1 MGLFLRMGYNYECF
15 RDSCEGESNEWL
27 YLILKY
33 LADGSLSDTAVSF
46 SNEVLERERRKQQ
59 LGGGNGGM
67 NNTLGGNPNDIGG
80 PGGQGGMGKKS
91 SSTSQLSAAGN
102 AELLSVLVLS
112 RLTLMIKDELRY
124 EMYNRDS
131 RQFQSNLVPK
141 SLHLFKTLWIQSIII
156 FFISFITD
164 TSF

>member
-1 MGLFLRMGYNYECF
+1 M
-15 RDSCEGESNEWL
+15 
-27 YLILKY
+27 
-33 LADGSLSDTAVSF
+33 
-46 SNEVLERERRKQQ
+46 

-102 AELLSVLVLS
+102 AELLSVLVPS

-124 EMYNRDS
+124 EMYSRVA
-131 RQFQSNLVPK
+131 RQFQPNFYSKKV
-141 SLHLFKTLWIQSIII
+141 SICSKHNGLRVLLMFYIV
-156 FFISFITD
+156 
-164 TSF
+164 

>member
-1 MGLFLRMGYNYECF
+1 
-15 RDSCEGESNEWL
+15 
-27 YLILKY
+27 
-33 LADGSLSDTAVSF
+33 
-46 SNEVLERERRKQQ
+46 
-59 LGGGNGGM
+59 M

-102 AELLSVLVLS
+102 AELLSVLVPS
-112 RLTLMIKDELRY
+112 HLTLMIKDELRY
-124 EMYNRDS
+124 EMYNRDA

-141 SLHLFKTLWIQSIII
+141 SLHLFKTLWIKSIII